1 MSYRNEAYGAAL
13 AGSSWRFHDHSKSR
27 ADTGELSDQRLS
39 FRMVNVHTDPSLLP
53 STLLAIHGTDTKS
66 ALKTI
71 RPAKRAGTPEQYR
84 SLLKSWPAGSFW
96 NQPPPPKRKACS
108 LASFSLG

>member
-13 AGSSWRFHDHSKSR
+13 AGSSCRFHDHSKSR
-27 ADTGELSDQRLS
+27 ADTGELSDQRVS
-39 FRMVNVHTDPSLLP
+39 FRMVNVQTEPSLLP

-71 RPAKRAGTPEQYR
+71 RPAKRAGTPEQ
-84 SLLKSWPAGSFW
+84 
-96 NQPPPPKRKACS
+96 
-108 LASFSLG
+108 